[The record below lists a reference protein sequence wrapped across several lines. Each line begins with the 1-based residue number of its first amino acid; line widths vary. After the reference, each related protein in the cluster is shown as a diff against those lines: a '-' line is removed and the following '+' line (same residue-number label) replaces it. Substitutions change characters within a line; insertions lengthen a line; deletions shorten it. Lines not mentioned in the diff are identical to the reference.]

1 VSAGPDLRRAVE
13 AARWYHTIELP
24 GGIVTRGEYD
34 LRPAVA
40 QVPLPASLTGRR
52 CLDVGTRD
60 GFWAFEME
68 KRGATDVVGIDLDD
82 PSQYDWPA
90 PAPVLDAAARA
101 EIEQRNQCFGIAR
114 DALGSSVERRVQSV
128 YTLDPEVMGRFD
140 FAMIGTLA
148 LHLRDPVGA
157 LMGIRRVM
165 EPGGTLL
172 VKDVV
177 SLSLSLLRP
186 RAPAAALMTRD
197 EPFWWI
203 PNRAA
208 LERYVHAAG
217 FEVLDSSGI
226 WFEKNGQTLPR
237 PPLRQWRKAGS
248 LGRYLVLKRGAPHAW
263 VLGRPR

>member
-1 VSAGPDLRRAVE
+1 VSTDLRARVE

-40 QVPLPASLTGRR
+40 QVPLPSSLAGKR

-68 KRGATDVVGIDLDD
+68 RRGAREVIGIDLDD
-82 PSQYDWPA
+82 PSAYDWPE
-90 PAPVLDAAARA
+90 PKPQLDAAARA
-101 EIEQRNQCFGIAR
+101 EIDQRNACFGIAR

-128 YTLDPEVMGRFD
+128 YTLDPETIGRFD
-140 FAMIGTLA
+140 FAMIGTLL

-177 SLSLSLLRP
+177 SLSLSALR
-186 RAPAAALMTRD
+186 RNSPATAMVTRD
-197 EPFWWI
+197 EPFWFVT
-203 PNRAA
+203 
-208 LERYVHAAG
+208 LC
-217 FEVLDSSGI
+217 SSGA
-226 WFEKNGQTLPR
+226 PR
-237 PPLRQWRKAGS
+237 TPGCWGARAESRVRQYVARMVNDVFA
-248 LGRYLVLKRGAPHAW
+248 APEY
-263 VLGRPR
+263 V